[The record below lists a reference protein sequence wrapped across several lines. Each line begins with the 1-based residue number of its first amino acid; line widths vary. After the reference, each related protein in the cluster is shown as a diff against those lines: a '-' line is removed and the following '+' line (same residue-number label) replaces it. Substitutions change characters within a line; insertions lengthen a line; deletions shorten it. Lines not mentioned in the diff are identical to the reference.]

1 VSAAVVGKLA
11 PETPRAPR
19 RPRFSEDALV
29 RGLDYCDESGL
40 RFGQFLIAAVS
51 DSLTEAGCITNGM
64 HHTERVAVIERTAF
78 YIENGA
84 LEEAMRKLIA
94 KRRQEVQARV
104 A

>member
-29 RGLDYCDESGL
+29 RGLDY
-40 RFGQFLIAAVS
+40 AAVS

-84 LEEAMRKLIA
+84 LEEAMRKLIE